1 MEQVIDKLLEKCFS
15 FMDEIVELST
25 IVEGLRKEVS
35 QLKEEN
41 EKLRG
46 ELMKKTFKSAVQPYL
61 GCERLNDK
69 KQNDAI

>member
-35 QLKEEN
+35 QLKNEN
-41 EKLRG
+41 K
-46 ELMKKTFKSAVQPYL
+46 ELKNKITLKAYEPFICGDKS
-61 GCERLNDK
+61 E
-69 KQNDAI
+69 

>member
-41 EKLRG
+41 K
-46 ELMKKTFKSAVQPYL
+46 ELKNKIVLKSYEPFIC
-61 GCERLNDK
+61 GDESE
-69 KQNDAI
+69 

>member
-25 IVEGLRKEVS
+25 IVEDLRKEVS

-41 EKLRG
+41 K
-46 ELMKKTFKSAVQPYL
+46 ELKSKIALKSYEPFIC
-61 GCERLNDK
+61 GDK
-69 KQNDAI
+69 G

>member
-25 IVEGLRKEVS
+25 IVEDLRKEVS

-41 EKLRG
+41 R
-46 ELMKKTFKSAVQPYL
+46 ELK
-61 GCERLNDK
+61 DK
-69 KQNDAI
+69 VIPEPFNSIENVCGKW

>member
-25 IVEGLRKEVS
+25 IVEDLRKEVS

-41 EKLRG
+41 KELKDEMSKIPVGAFSNLKG
-46 ELMKKTFKSAVQPYL
+46 ERD
-61 GCERLNDK
+61 EW
-69 KQNDAI
+69 

>member
-25 IVEGLRKEVS
+25 IVEDLRKEVS

-41 EKLRG
+41 K
-46 ELMKKTFKSAVQPYL
+46 ELKDEMSRMPVEPFNPIKS
-61 GCERLNDK
+61 ERDK
-69 KQNDAI
+69 W

>member
-41 EKLRG
+41 K
-46 ELMKKTFKSAVQPYL
+46 ELKNKITLKPCEPFICGDKS
-61 GCERLNDK
+61 EW
-69 KQNDAI
+69 

>member
-25 IVEGLRKEVS
+25 IVEDLRKEVS

-41 EKLRG
+41 K
-46 ELMKKTFKSAVQPYL
+46 ELKDKVAKMPCEPFICGDKS
-61 GCERLNDK
+61 EW
-69 KQNDAI
+69 

>member
-25 IVEGLRKEVS
+25 IVEDLRKEVS

-41 EKLRG
+41 R
-46 ELMKKTFKSAVQPYL
+46 ELKDKVAKTPYEPFVCGDKS
-61 GCERLNDK
+61 EW
-69 KQNDAI
+69 

>member
-41 EKLRG
+41 EKLRS
-46 ELMKKTFKSAVQPYL
+46 EVNKKAFTSFVYSEPEEV
-61 GCERLNDK
+61 
-69 KQNDAI
+69 

>member
-25 IVEGLRKEVS
+25 IVEDLRKEVS

-41 EKLRG
+41 S
-46 ELMKKTFKSAVQPYL
+46 ELKDELSKISAEPFDSIKSVC
-61 GCERLNDK
+61 GK
-69 KQNDAI
+69 W

>member
-25 IVEGLRKEVS
+25 IVEDLRKEVS

-41 EKLRG
+41 RKL
-46 ELMKKTFKSAVQPYL
+46 K
-61 GCERLNDK
+61 DK
-69 KQNDAI
+69 VIPEPFNSIENVCGKW

>member
-25 IVEGLRKEVS
+25 IVEDLRKEVS

-41 EKLRG
+41 R
-46 ELMKKTFKSAVQPYL
+46 ELKNQVALKSFEPFIC
-61 GCERLNDK
+61 GDK
-69 KQNDAI
+69 SEW

>member
-1 MEQVIDKLLEKCFS
+1 MEQVVDKLLEKCFS

-41 EKLRG
+41 RKL
-46 ELMKKTFKSAVQPYL
+46 K
-61 GCERLNDK
+61 DK
-69 KQNDAI
+69 VAKIPEPFNSIENVCGKW

>member
-41 EKLRG
+41 K
-46 ELMKKTFKSAVQPYL
+46 ELKDEMSKMPVGIPAGAFSNRKS
-61 GCERLNDK
+61 ERDEW
-69 KQNDAI
+69 